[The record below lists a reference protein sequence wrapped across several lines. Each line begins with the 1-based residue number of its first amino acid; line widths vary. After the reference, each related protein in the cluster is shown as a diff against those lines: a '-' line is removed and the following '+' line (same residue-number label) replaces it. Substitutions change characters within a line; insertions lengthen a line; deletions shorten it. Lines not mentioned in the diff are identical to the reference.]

1 MRGAHQMRGQM
12 HAFATRRTQT
22 GHHNKLFPDSFH
34 LLLRIDGRACAM
46 HVRFR
51 SPRVHPASTA
61 AFARCAARTDPR
73 GLFARCAAFVLATDI
88 PSPDS
93 GVARSLFLCSCQR
106 AAGLARCAAGLD
118 RRRQRRRACSFAAAP
133 PGSLPRLRRGRAAG
147 SVTAPFLGL
156 RGSGR
161 LAVVLPASRAVWGR
175 CDNVLILLDS
185 QYTINIVTTL

>member
-1 MRGAHQMRGQM
+1 M
-12 HAFATRRTQT
+12 FARAPCMCD
-22 GHHNKLFPDSFH
+22 LH
-34 LLLRIDGRACAM
+34 LLACTPRAPPLSRARID
-46 HVRFR
+46 
-51 SPRVHPASTA
+51 PRGP
-61 AFARCAARTDPR
+61 FARCAA
-73 GLFARCAAFVLATDI
+73 CVSATDM

-161 LAVVLPASRAVWGR
+161 LAVVLPASRAGVTMFSSCWIR
-175 CDNVLILLDS
+175 KIQSTLLQHCRLSDR
-185 QYTINIVTTL
+185 QNIVTTMYLIQENRYNVTTMQNVVTLLQQYSEVFFL